1 MKAKLF
7 LLEVVRFRE
16 IHVLEN
22 LCGYKANPIEQTDA
36 FSVRR
41 RAICGCF
48 QSLCNTILL
57 LLAVALYQHMNFSRH
72 DELCLTVWTSHQ
84 IGGQFGQRPSTKIYR
99 KKSPD
104 LLDYSDNLP
113 IQVSFENFKL
123 NKSKLRRAN
132 MCCWLHSHIEIKSIH
147 LHFSWELIA
156 NLSKTYTY
164 TSSDFRHL

>member
-57 LLAVALYQHMNFSRH
+57 PLAVALYQHMNFSRH

-84 IGGQFGQRPSTKIYR
+84 IGGQFGQWPSTKIYR

-123 NKSKLRRAN
+123 NKSIEKAQESKHVLLITFTHWNKVNSFAFFLGIDRKFIENVYIYKL
-132 MCCWLHSHIEIKSIH
+132 WL
-147 LHFSWELIA
+147 
-156 NLSKTYTY
+156 
-164 TSSDFRHL
+164 